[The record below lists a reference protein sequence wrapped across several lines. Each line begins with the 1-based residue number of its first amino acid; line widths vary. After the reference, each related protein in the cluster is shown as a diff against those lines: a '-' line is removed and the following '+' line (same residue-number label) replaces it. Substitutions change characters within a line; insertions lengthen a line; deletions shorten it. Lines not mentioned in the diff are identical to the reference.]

1 MKTLL
6 VSVKK
11 ISYLVVMKALSIIT
25 ALLLFI
31 AVLELPYGYYT
42 FLRIAVTTA
51 CIFHVVKEYELRN
64 YFWWIPFLLIAILFN
79 PLIPVHLYDKN
90 KWMPIDIAC
99 GVLFLLKAFL
109 PEWNNKSK
117 KSQETLQ
124 R

>member
-31 AVLELPYGYYT
+31 AVLELPYGYFT
-42 FLRIAVTTA
+42 FLRIAVTIA
-51 CIFHVVKEYELRN
+51 CIFLIVKEFGLRN
-64 YFWWIPFLLIAILFN
+64 YFWCIPFVLIAILFN
-79 PLIPVHLYDKN
+79 PLIPVHLYDKD

-99 GVLFLLKAFL
+99 GTLFLMKAFL
-109 PEWNNKSK
+109 PEGNNKSK
-117 KSQETLQ
+117 KSQEIL
-124 R
+124 